1 MEFLMRTIDGGG
13 MASWEYTHHVLL
25 ITCQQGRA
33 EVDLGARAHTHT
45 RSRRGLTEMSDAIII
60 DTLNLITHG

>member
-33 EVDLGARAHTHT
+33 EVDLGV
-45 RSRRGLTEMSDAIII
+45 TEMSDAIII